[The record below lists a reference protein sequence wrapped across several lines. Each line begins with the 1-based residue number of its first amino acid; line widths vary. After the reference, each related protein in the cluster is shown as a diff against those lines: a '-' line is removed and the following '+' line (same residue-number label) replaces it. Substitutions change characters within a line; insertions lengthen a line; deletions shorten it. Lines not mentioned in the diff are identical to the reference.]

1 MNDQET
7 EKELLENG
15 FTQDDIIKMKKL
27 ISRGGNSEETLSMLT
42 HSLKK
47 AFFNGVFILAILIS
61 SLIINAIF
69 NISNDGLEILVHFI
83 FTIFFTLTIYNL
95 IPMNLAYK
103 SYSYLKK
110 KGKAG

>member
-7 EKELLENG
+7 EKELLDNG
-15 FTQDDIIKMKKL
+15 FTKNDIVKMKKL

-47 AFFNGVFILAILIS
+47 AFFNGFFILAIIIS
-61 SLIINAIF
+61 SFIINAIF
-69 NISNDGLEILVHFI
+69 NISSDRVEILVHFI
-83 FTIFFTLTIYNL
+83 FTIFFTLLIYYL
-95 IPMNLAYK
+95 TPMNLAYK
-103 SYSYLKK
+103 SYAYLKK

>member
-1 MNDQET
+1 MNDQKT
-7 EKELLENG
+7 EKELLDNG
-15 FTQDDIIKMKKL
+15 FTKNDIVKMKKL

-47 AFFNGVFILAILIS
+47 AFFNGFFILAIIIS
-61 SLIINAIF
+61 SFIINAIF
-69 NISNDGLEILVHFI
+69 NISSDRVEILVHFI
-83 FTIFFTLTIYNL
+83 FTIFFTLLMYYL